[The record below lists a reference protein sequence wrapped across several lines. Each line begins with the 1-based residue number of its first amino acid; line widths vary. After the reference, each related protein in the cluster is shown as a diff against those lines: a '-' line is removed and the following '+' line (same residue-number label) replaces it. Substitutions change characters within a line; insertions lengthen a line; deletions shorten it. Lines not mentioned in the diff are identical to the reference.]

1 MILTVDERL
10 TLLGIL
16 PEKRNTADMRIL
28 RDLRMNLSY
37 TEEERKRWGIVAN
50 QETLRIHWEE
60 NGEAEIPIGE
70 IATSIV
76 VDVLRKLDEQDD
88 ITEKILFVYEKFIP
102 ETE

>member
-10 TLLGIL
+10 TLLGVL
-16 PEKRNTADMRIL
+16 PKEKNAADMRIL
-28 RDLRMNLSY
+28 RDLRMNLSF
-37 TEEERKRWGIVAN
+37 TEEERKKWGIVAN
-50 QETLRIHWEE
+50 EETRMLHWEE

-76 VDVLRKLDEQDD
+76 VGVLRELDKQDK
-88 ITEKILFVYEKFIP
+88 ITEKILLVYDKFIP